1 MSTILIAP
9 HARSRPARDSQLERA
24 ESHVPRLLRVAR
36 SILGSEDLAWDAVQD
51 ALMCLWHE
59 REEPRDLRGWLV
71 RTTVHR
77 SLHHARSLARR
88 RRHEDLV
95 ARDAASSECP
105 ESLEEAEQR
114 ELARE
119 LALAICGLP
128 AAFRATFRLREIEGL
143 EYDEVARRL
152 RVPVGTVRSRL
163 NRAKRMLRSVLAER
177 LHDEELCAVCARDGH
192 SERRAN
198 RREVAGRAS
207 ATDMSAG

>member
-1 MSTILIAP
+1 MSTVLSAP
-9 HARSRPARDSQLERA
+9 HARFHPARDSQVERA
-24 ESHVPRLLRVAR
+24 ELHVPRLLRVAR

-88 RRHEDLV
+88 RRHEDLA
-95 ARDAASSECP
+95 ARDAASSEGAGAFE
-105 ESLEEAEQR
+105 ESEQR

-119 LALAICGLP
+119 LALAIRGLP

-143 EYDEVARRL
+143 EYDEIARRL

-177 LHDEELCAVCARDGH
+177 LHDEELCAICAREGH
-192 SERRAN
+192 SEQRAN
-198 RREVAGRAS
+198 RRQVVGRAS
-207 ATDMSAG
+207 AANTAAG